1 MSQSGSLPAAFRDQ
15 FVAAF
20 SSVASSGFQ
29 IGTGENG
36 AQLPAGIPPAVAHQL
51 TVLAHD
57 VFVSAFIDAMKPTLA
72 VPIAFLFF
80 TAATTIFIK
89 RKQPPAQQQPVQRE
103 ELRAVAG

>member
-1 MSQSGSLPAAFRDQ
+1 
-15 FVAAF
+15 
-20 SSVASSGFQ
+20 
-29 IGTGENG
+29 
-36 AQLPAGIPPAVAHQL
+36 
-51 TVLAHD
+51 VLAHD
-57 VFVSAFIDAMKPTLA
+57 VFVSAFIDAMKSTLA